1 MCKAHHYLS
10 MDQQETRMETTQKW
24 LFKYKWQLLLSSL
37 FSVASTVLWVY
48 FAMMMSRLVDS
59 IAANDREVYLKFA
72 LMSVL
77 YVAAVRL
84 LSYFYKRLLSRYSN
98 RTVQYMRDQFLAY
111 DYARKGIP
119 KPAEEISILTND
131 LQTVKQNLCDILPSI
146 LSSLVSIV
154 LSSILLFRL
163 NVAVTLVIYGI
174 VILVLVLPALM
185 KKVIE
190 KKQMDITAKNAE
202 FMNTL
207 EDHFSGFD
215 VAKSYG
221 AAGAM
226 LQKATDLS
234 ADLCQEN
241 ESFETVSSR
250 LEEVMHLL
258 VTLLGTAGF
267 IFGSYLVMIHA
278 ISYGNMVAIVQL
290 TNTLATP
297 LHQISDY
304 ISRLLGARAVLHKL
318 QKRYLAEETEPD
330 AMDPGFE
337 KIHSIRLEN
346 VTFTIGSDCILD
358 NVNYEF
364 TAGNRYLL
372 EGASGSG
379 KTTLLRILSMAE
391 DRYTGRVL
399 INDTDIR
406 TLNRDV
412 VSRYV
417 QYIEQTPYIF
427 DASAKENICF
437 YAKTE
442 EEKLARIT
450 DQLHITY
457 LMEKDTETGRLKA
470 TLSGGEKQR
479 ISLARGLYREKK
491 VYLLDEISASL
502 DPVNTRIVEQIIA
515 SIQCDIVISVS
526 HKISEE
532 DRRAYDTVLKIKDG
546 TLVRV
551 SG

>member
-1 MCKAHHYLS
+1 M
-10 MDQQETRMETTQKW
+10 
-24 LFKYKWQLLLSSL
+24 
-37 FSVASTVLWVY
+37 
-48 FAMMMSRLVDS
+48 
-59 IAANDREVYLKFA
+59 
-72 LMSVL
+72 
-77 YVAAVRL
+77 
-84 LSYFYKRLLSRYSN
+84 
-98 RTVQYMRDQFLAY
+98 
-111 DYARKGIP
+111 
-119 KPAEEISILTND
+119 
-131 LQTVKQNLCDILPSI
+131 
-146 LSSLVSIV
+146 
-154 LSSILLFRL
+154 
-163 NVAVTLVIYGI
+163 
-174 VILVLVLPALM
+174 
-185 KKVIE
+185 
-190 KKQMDITAKNAE
+190 
-202 FMNTL
+202 
-207 EDHFSGFD
+207 
-215 VAKSYG
+215 
-221 AAGAM
+221 
-226 LQKATDLS
+226 
-234 ADLCQEN
+234 
-241 ESFETVSSR
+241 
-250 LEEVMHLL
+250 
-258 VTLLGTAGF
+258 
-267 IFGSYLVMIHA
+267 
-278 ISYGNMVAIVQL
+278 
-290 TNTLATP
+290 
-297 LHQISDY
+297 
-304 ISRLLGARAVLHKL
+304 LHKL
-318 QKRYLAEETEPD
+318 QERYLAQETESD
-330 AMDPGFE
+330 AMDPGFDR
-337 KIHSIRLEN
+337 IRSIRLEN

>member
-1 MCKAHHYLS
+1 MCKARHYLS

-24 LFKYKWQLLLSSL
+24 LFKYKWHLLLSSL

-207 EDHFSGFD
+207 EDHFSDSG
-215 VAKSYG
+215 
-221 AAGAM
+221 
-226 LQKATDLS
+226 LHL
-234 ADLCQEN
+234 
-241 ESFETVSSR
+241 R
-250 LEEVMHLL
+250 LVPGYDSCHLL
-258 VTLLGTAGF
+258 REHGCHCPVN
-267 IFGSYLVMIHA
+267 H
-278 ISYGNMVAIVQL
+278 
-290 TNTLATP
+290 TLATP

-318 QKRYLAEETEPD
+318 QERYLAEETEPD
-330 AMDPGFE
+330 AMDPGFDR
-337 KIHSIRLEN
+337 IRSIRLEN

-406 TLNRDV
+406 TLNRDI

-437 YAKTE
+437 YAKAE

-450 DQLHITY
+450 DQLHISY